1 MTLTVSSNPMEQ
13 IEQTSNALVK
23 EMPSLKAL
31 GKDLAAQEAAVE
43 KQLAAVRKEAE
54 KVKGGEDRVEEII
67 AAKMRDM
74 NVASV
79 GAIKIPE
86 HCIVNSRA
94 HMSKYCKEKNLIGDY
109 DGAFFRNLPSQS
121 EFKKVRALLV
131 DANPKPHPN
140 PNPNPSPNPS
150 PSPHPN
156 QVHALLVDEKW
167 QMLLLS
173 GVAAH
178 VPLEP
183 ALNPQGD
190 TSYTNYVA
198 EQMEKGALAVCGV
211 TKVRARARVRVR
223 VS

>member
-13 IEQTSNALVK
+13 IEQTSNALVKEMPSNPNPNPNPDPNPNPNPNQVK

-121 EFKKVRALLV
+121 EFKKVRALTLTL
-131 DANPKPHPN
+131 ARP
-140 PNPNPSPNPS
+140 
-150 PSPHPN
+150 
-156 QVHALLVDEKW
+156 
-167 QMLLLS
+167 
-173 GVAAH
+173 AA
-178 VPLEP
+178 
-183 ALNPQGD
+183 
-190 TSYTNYVA
+190 
-198 EQMEKGALAVCGV
+198 
-211 TKVRARARVRVR
+211 RR
-223 VS
+223 